1 MWCQLLCFKSTTF
14 ESHALSGF
22 NPCNLLFACRVSV
35 YPAVANAA
43 TNARYSATSSSG
55 SVQSGTYTGGAL
67 QVEVSTAVFLPCWRR
82 LALERTAA
90 CALVLTVCMRHDGS
104 ATLLLGAAYSGPL
117 ARIACTLPAGCIWH
131 GAHPCSGAW
140 RNCNRCQ

>member
-1 MWCQLLCFKSTTF
+1 MPPTRHLPSV
-14 ESHALSGF
+14 A
-22 NPCNLLFACRVSV
+22 ACRVSV

-67 QVEVSTAVFLPCWRR
+67 QVEVSAAVLLPCWRR
-82 LALERTAA
+82 LALA
-90 CALVLTVCMRHDGS
+90 CAGMAWHASCCWFGLMLAPV
-104 ATLLLGAAYSGPL
+104 AQPLLQAAYSGPL
-117 ARIACTLPAGCIWH
+117 ARITCILPAGCIWH
-131 GAHPCSGAW
+131 GAHPCSGAR